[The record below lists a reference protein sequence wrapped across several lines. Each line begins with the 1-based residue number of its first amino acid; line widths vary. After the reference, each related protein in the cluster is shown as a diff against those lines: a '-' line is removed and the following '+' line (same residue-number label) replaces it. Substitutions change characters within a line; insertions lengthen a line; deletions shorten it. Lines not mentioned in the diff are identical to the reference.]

1 MSDLEKLWSVLSS
14 CMDSKACLDTKHL
27 SGQKSHF
34 FVRILPADR
43 SVLVFIADYLSL
55 GWVHVGGIWW
65 QGRKGPA
72 RPEHWTSSGNPPRP
86 RGKDKPQVSKQSSFP
101 IQLIPLV
108 TLKVFEKSLS
118 GFFFFFYLDNLDF
131 LVAFSASLNMAPF
144 LEKSLC
150 RAELRKVFDWIL
162 PSVYFR
168 THQKE
173 NAWPYQL
180 VSHPDLSC
188 LFGNETP
195 MRSTR
200 AITKHMWRLVL

>member
-43 SVLVFIADYLSL
+43 SVLLFIAYCLSL

-118 GFFFFFYLDNLDF
+118 GLFGFLGVFFGQLW
-131 LVAFSASLNMAPF
+131 FSGSIFCLFIYGTIFRKELMPCRVTEGVWLNVTF
-144 LEKSLC
+144 C
-150 RAELRKVFDWIL
+150 IF
-162 PSVYFR
+162 
-168 THQKE
+168 Q
-173 NAWPYQL
+173 NAWHYQL
-180 VSHPDLSC
+180 VSHPDSSC

-195 MRSTR
+195 MRST
-200 AITKHMWRLVL
+200 HVQ